1 MFSISVL
8 QMLMRVLF
16 FPMCLVLFFTLQR
29 MIHDGKASVGG
40 LCPAVVAENSLEET
54 KAVVDKAKE
63 GACLPTVTLA
73 TASSASVD
81 KE

>member
-1 MFSISVL
+1 
-8 QMLMRVLF
+8 
-16 FPMCLVLFFTLQR
+16 

-73 TASSASVD
+73 TAPSSPVD

>member
-1 MFSISVL
+1 MLTISFLCV
-8 QMLMRVLF
+8 
-16 FPMCLVLFFTLQR
+16 CLVLFFVVQR

-40 LCPAVVAENSLEET
+40 LCPAVVAENSIEET

-73 TASSASVD
+73 TATSASVD

>member
-1 MFSISVL
+1 
-8 QMLMRVLF
+8 MLPQLTRFLPICVVF
-16 FPMCLVLFFTLQR
+16 YFILQR

-40 LCPAVVAENSLEET
+40 LCPAVVAENSIEET

-73 TASSASVD
+73 TATSASVD